1 MHKYASSIRW
11 RFEERAGSAK
21 ANDYPAPWIGWLS
34 LIECRLF
41 ILRRVARI

>member
-1 MHKYASSIRW
+1 VPLKLHCLIVR
-11 RFEERAGSAK
+11 RLRARPAE
-21 ANDYPAPWIGWLS
+21 ANDHPMPWVGWLS